1 MTKEKQCMKLAY
13 AIGIMDAI
21 TVSHPELKQA
31 LDWASISIYDVL
43 NPLMEEKP
51 DEQSR
56 QR

>member
-21 TVSHPELKQA
+21 LMTHSELEKA
-31 LDWASISIYDVL
+31 LECATGALYDVL

-51 DEQSR
+51 ND
-56 QR
+56 